1 MHYHIDVLVEHNTL
15 QQTLPA
21 LSHGYK
27 RARDDLHDTQPSIWP
42 KKRSKP
48 SPAQSSSSS
57 SSSSQSLTNN
67 NNTNTNDSTS
77 PSSKNALMLLHEL
90 KPSVEYKLVAQ
101 TGPSH
106 RPIFTMAV
114 EVNGQI
120 FEGMAQTKKEAK
132 QAGKSPIDVKLRLT
146 LIYLAAEKALRSF
159 SDLPFQLPDDIPK
172 ESDSTALHTE
182 NNGITNHS
190 ILSTEITD
198 QNARTSVSPN
208 IAEPREIQ
216 SGLGPLYLLNQL
228 KRDAQYEEILDDN
241 STNSEQRDF
250 KMAVIVDGQ
259 RFLGS
264 GRSKKLAKTKAAQAA
279 LEKLFGM
286 CFDKEGKYILLHST

>member
-1 MHYHIDVLVEHNTL
+1 MHSKRLIIDASSHILLVEHNTL
-15 QQTLPA
+15 QQTLPT

-27 RARDDLHDTQPSIWP
+27 RTRDDLYDTQQLVWP

-57 SSSSQSLTNN
+57 SSQSVTNNANN
-67 NNTNTNDSTS
+67 NNNNGDSSS

-132 QAGKSPIDVKLRLT
+132 QAGK
-146 LIYLAAEKALRSF
+146 YSF
-159 SDLPFQLPDDIPK
+159 S
-172 ESDSTALHTE
+172 
-182 NNGITNHS
+182 
-190 ILSTEITD
+190 
-198 QNARTSVSPN
+198 
-208 IAEPREIQ
+208 
-216 SGLGPLYLLNQL
+216 
-228 KRDAQYEEILDDN
+228 
-241 STNSEQRDF
+241 
-250 KMAVIVDGQ
+250 
-259 RFLGS
+259 
-264 GRSKKLAKTKAAQAA
+264 
-279 LEKLFGM
+279 
-286 CFDKEGKYILLHST
+286 